1 MFFDVF
7 DIFDELDQ
15 QQLCCI
21 FCLFVVAISA
31 NLELKT
37 LICTTVII
45 QEVESFPCKTL
56 NRAVDVCTNCYSPLF
71 NCVLTVVTS
80 VYQNDDSVLIQTG
93 RDIWSVMD
101 LSSHQLAKTS
111 KCTNVIALIGA
122 ESGRSL
128 ALRPS
133 SVTNEAPFYRLP

>member
-31 NLELKT
+31 NMELKT

-56 NRAVDVCTNCYSPLF
+56 NRVVDVCTNCYSPLF

-93 RDIWSVMD
+93 RDI
-101 LSSHQLAKTS
+101 
-111 KCTNVIALIGA
+111 
-122 ESGRSL
+122 
-128 ALRPS
+128 
-133 SVTNEAPFYRLP
+133 